1 MIDALTG
8 AIGGQW
14 SDAEPSLESRPPAE
28 TIRRLK
34 RAGIRPVHRH

>member
-8 AIGGQW
+8 AIEGQW
-14 SDAEPSLESRPPAE
+14 SNAGAVARIAAAAE